1 MDKVF
6 TLILIDFLSPHT
18 AIDVSLPTNPPPTET
33 TQTPILSIALGGT
46 IGGAV
51 LVLILAIVVL
61 CAVCVAKRKSRSQYH
76 PTDDDPTYD
85 YPDELPPPPLPQP
98 RINKIQV
105 TTNTAYALAR
115 LDSDALNYTH
125 ETTMDTA
132 NPAYGRTLSAEGIP
146 IDTNSAYGMIQDVP
160 ITATNSAQQQDETAT
175 NPTFEDAV

>member
-18 AIDVSLPTNPPPTET
+18 AIDASLPTNPPPTNPPPTET

-61 CAVCVAKRKSRSQYH
+61 SAVCVAKRKSQSQYH

-98 RINKIQV
+98 RIKIQV
-105 TTNTAYALAR
+105 TTNTAYGLAR
-115 LDSDALNYTH
+115 LDSDALSHTH
-125 ETTMDTA
+125 ETTMGTA

-146 IDTNSAYGMIQDVP
+146 IDTNSAYGMIQDIP
-160 ITATNSAQQQDETAT
+160 ITNSAQQQHETAI
-175 NPTFEDAV
+175 NPN